1 MQLGWMNTENSKVG
15 AEERQQA
22 APGATRHDPYA
33 GLRFRDCRLLLA
45 GGVLANTGR
54 LMQSVAVGW
63 ELYERTGKPMALGWV
78 GFVQFLPMILLAL
91 PAGHVADRFH
101 RKWVVVITELVMVL
115 ASLGLAALSH
125 FQGSV
130 TLMYGCLLLGAT
142 ALAFNWSAS
151 AALLPQTVPA
161 EAFSNAVT
169 WRTSGYQV
177 ASVAGPA
184 LSGWM
189 IAALHGAALVYVC
202 DAALGL
208 LFAAFVGMIAGQ
220 PEPRPTEE
228 LTLRSMLA
236 GVRYVWQTKIILA
249 TITLDLFAV
258 LLGGATALLPIYAKD
273 ILKVGPTGLGW
284 MWAAPAIGA
293 FITALAFT
301 HLPPS
306 RNIGKTMLWAVAG
319 FGAAMIVFGIS
330 KLFWLS
336 LLMLL
341 LTGTFDNISV
351 VVRHS
356 LVQLR
361 TPDGMRGRVSAVN
374 NVFISS
380 SNQLGGFESGL
391 VAALFGTV
399 FSVVSGGIGTIIVVL
414 FTARIWPEIRQLK
427 SLQEIRPE

>member
-1 MQLGWMNTENSKVG
+1 MNASDSNIV
-15 AEERQQA
+15 A
-22 APGATRHDPYA
+22 APGQPTTAGAQRPDPYGA
-33 GLRFRDCRLLLA
+33 LRYRDCRLLLA

-63 ELYERTGKPMALGWV
+63 ELYERTGSAMALGWV
-78 GFVQFLPMILLAL
+78 GFVQFIPMILLAL
-91 PAGHVADRFH
+91 PAGHAADRFD
-101 RKWVVVITELVMVL
+101 RRWVVVVTELVMVL

-161 EAFSNAVT
+161 EVFSNAVT
-169 WRTSGYQV
+169 WRSSGYQV
-177 ASVAGPA
+177 ASVVGPA
-184 LSGWM
+184 LSGFM
-189 IAALHGAALVYVC
+189 IAALHGTPLVYVT
-202 DAALGL
+202 DALLGL
-208 LFAAFVGMIAGQ
+208 LFAAFVGMIARQ
-220 PEPRPTEE
+220 PEARPTED
-228 LTLRSMLA
+228 LTVRSLLA

-258 LLGGATALLPIYAKD
+258 LLGGATALLPIYARD

-284 MWAAPAIGA
+284 MRAAPAIGA
-293 FITALAFT
+293 FLTAMAIA
-301 HLPPS
+301 HLPPP
-306 RNIGKTMLWAVAG
+306 RNIGRTLLWAVAG
-319 FGAAMIVFGIS
+319 FGAATIIFGVS
-330 KLFWLS
+330 RLFWLS

-341 LTGTFDNISV
+341 LTGAFDNISV

-361 TPDGMRGRVSAVN
+361 TPDAMRGRVAAVN

-380 SNQLGGFESGL
+380 SNELGAFESGL
-391 VAALFGTV
+391 VAALLGTV
-399 FSVVSGGIGTIIVVL
+399 FSVVSGGFGTIIVVL
-414 FTARIWPEIRQLK
+414 LTARIWPEIRQLK
-427 SLQEIRPE
+427 SLHEIRPE